1 MLGEYVLRSSRQKII
16 TSKSAA
22 DNYMHL
28 EGSFDT
34 PASRT
39 TVWELLL
46 NSREMVTCFPDVQ
59 SFEVLT
65 EETFR
70 ANVRVGVSVIKR
82 TMNFD
87 FRIADKV
94 PAKSAR
100 LVGNGRGGGTTVEL
114 QIGFTLDETSSGTKV
129 AWTTDVIVRGS
140 LAALGTNLLDS
151 LSGRMVAEVL
161 DRLKS
166 KLQERAKA

>member
-1 MLGEYVLRSSRQKII
+1 
-16 TSKSAA
+16 
-22 DNYMHL
+22 MHL
-28 EGSFDT
+28 EGSFET

-100 LVGNGRGGGTTVEL
+100 LVGNGQGGGSTVEL
-114 QIGFTLDETSSGTKV
+114 QIRFTLDETNSGTKID
-129 AWTTDVIVRGS
+129 WTTDMTVHGS
-140 LAALGTNLLDS
+140 LAALGTGILEL

-166 KLQERAKA
+166 KLQEQAKA